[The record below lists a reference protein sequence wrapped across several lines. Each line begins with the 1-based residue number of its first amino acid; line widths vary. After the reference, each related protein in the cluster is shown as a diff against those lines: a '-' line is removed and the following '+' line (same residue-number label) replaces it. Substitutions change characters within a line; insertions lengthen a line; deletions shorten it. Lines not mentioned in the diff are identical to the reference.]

1 MMHLE
6 TPKFNSLTDMMGY
19 IRGLTLAD
27 KRKILRGYGYDVDSI
42 DSTRKQELLADYI
55 VQGLHRGIKGKELV
69 CYANNMSSGVISMM
83 PYFGKPDGAPKVVNT
98 APVSVAKPTKMA
110 ETVVSRAVETARTK
124 KEKSLPVAKKTKSKV
139 KHPDFTIVFRA
150 DRNGYEGW
158 YGGKAEA
165 FRDNVE
171 KVQSFFQKK
180 YGQTGKLI

>member
-1 MMHLE
+1 MIMMALE
-6 TPKFNSLTDMMGY
+6 NPKFDSLTDMMAY
-19 IRGLTLAD
+19 IRSLTVAD

-42 DSTRKQELLADYI
+42 DSTRKLELLADYI

-69 CYANNMSSGVISMM
+69 SYANNMSSGVIALM
-83 PYFGKPDGAPKVVNT
+83 PYFGKPDNAP
-98 APVSVAKPTKMA
+98 SVAKSDKT
-110 ETVVSRAVETARTK
+110 EVVTNKTLPVAKPAKVA
-124 KEKSLPVAKKTKSKV
+124 KSLPVAKKTKSKV

-180 YGQTGKLI
+180 YGQTGNLI

>member
-6 TPKFNSLTDMMGY
+6 NPKFNSLTDMMGY

-98 APVSVAKPTKMA
+98 APVAAPINKTVSVAKPAKA
-110 ETVVSRAVETARTK
+110 
-124 KEKSLPVAKKTKSKV
+124 EKSLPVAKPTKPKAEKKTKV